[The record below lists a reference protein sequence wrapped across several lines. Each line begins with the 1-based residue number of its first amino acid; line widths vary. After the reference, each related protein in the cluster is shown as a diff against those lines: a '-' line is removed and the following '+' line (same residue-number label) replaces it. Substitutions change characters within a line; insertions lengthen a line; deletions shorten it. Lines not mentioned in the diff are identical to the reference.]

1 MRDTQVRSTL
11 SEALD
16 GGGKPSHQPYPAA
29 AIAINYPIPT
39 NPQEMVA
46 LRQQRVNEEVVATA
60 IAGVINIA
68 RSRQQ
73 SLDELKAEVLEEDN
87 LLDLSQR
94 RRLWDIVSQAWDNL
108 PS

>member
-1 MRDTQVRSTL
+1 M
-11 SEALD
+11 
-16 GGGKPSHQPYPAA
+16 
-29 AIAINYPIPT
+29 NYPIPT

>member
-1 MRDTQVRSTL
+1 MRDTQVRS
-11 SEALD
+11 SVSDALD
-16 GGGKPSHQPYPAA
+16 SGGKPSHQPYSAA
-29 AIAINYPIPT
+29 SITINYPIPT
-39 NPQEMVA
+39 NPQEMIA
-46 LRQQRVNEEVVATA
+46 LRQQRVNEELVATA

-73 SLDELKAEVLEEDN
+73 SLDDLKAEVLEEDN

-94 RRLWDIVSQAWDNL
+94 RHLWDIVSQAWDSL